1 MYVSRP
7 RSALPC
13 PFDELRNGRCGPVL
27 AVQINLPV
35 PPLLR
40 PERGVD
46 MLILLDN
53 SAEIREAPS
62 LQLVC
67 VRCVM
72 GSGMPCRR

>member
-1 MYVSRP
+1 M
-7 RSALPC
+7 
-13 PFDELRNGRCGPVL
+13 
-27 AVQINLPV
+27 VQINLPV

-67 VRCVM
+67 VRCVL
-72 GSGMPCRR
+72 GTGMPCRR

>member
-1 MYVSRP
+1 MTFGV
-7 RSALPC
+7 AC
-13 PFDELRNGRCGPVL
+13 FV
-27 AVQINLPV
+27 VQINLPV

-62 LQLVC
+62 LQLVRP
-67 VRCVM
+67 RCMRPV
-72 GSGMPCRR
+72 CTCNRR